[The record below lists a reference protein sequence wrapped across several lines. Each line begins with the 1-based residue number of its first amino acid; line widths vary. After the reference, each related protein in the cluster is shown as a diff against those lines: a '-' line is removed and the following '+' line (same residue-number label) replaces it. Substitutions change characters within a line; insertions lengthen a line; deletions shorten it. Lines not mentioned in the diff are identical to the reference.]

1 MQELIDRTARDNYPP
16 LHNIFL
22 FAVTHTFGDSEFW
35 LRLPSVVFGTLT
47 IPAVYWVGCKLYSRR
62 AGLFAAAILSLAAFH
77 VDYSQGRQWRYWED
91 RGYECTPA
99 SERFRCRAPWL
110 G

>member
-47 IPAVYWVGCKLYSRR
+47 IPAVYWVGCKPHSRR

-91 RGYECTPA
+91 RGYEWYA
-99 SERFRCRAPWL
+99 
-110 G
+110 GI